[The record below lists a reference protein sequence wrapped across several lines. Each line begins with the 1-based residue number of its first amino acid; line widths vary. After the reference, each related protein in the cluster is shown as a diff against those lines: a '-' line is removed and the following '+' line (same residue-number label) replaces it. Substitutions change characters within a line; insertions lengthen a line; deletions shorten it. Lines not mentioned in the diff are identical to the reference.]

1 MRISFY
7 GNPQKTAI
15 RDYLP
20 QWIRWLAGRD
30 VEVSLTAELAEPF
43 IAEVKKL
50 VCTCDAEKEL
60 LDGCD
65 LLITLGGDGTILRA
79 AGLVGASNVPILGV
93 KFGGLGFL
101 ADVTPGEFE
110 NAISEVMRGKVQQ
123 QKRMLLQGQVFRN
136 DAAVG
141 ERYFALNEF
150 VALGGH
156 RSMINRISFW
166 VDDKPVCTYIAD
178 GLIVAT
184 PTGST
189 AYSMAAGGPL
199 LAPGLCS
206 MVVTPI
212 CPHSLTARPLVIS
225 DRARVR
231 IASGQAGQF
240 PLIAS
245 ADGQEFDH
253 LDGEKVLVVERAP
266 HTITLL
272 HQARHTFYDVLRTK
286 LNWGDDIRQ
295 KEHE

>member
-7 GNPQKTAI
+7 GNPKKTAI

-20 QWIRWLAGRD
+20 QWIKWLAGQKVRIC
-30 VEVSLTAELAEPF
+30 LTAELAEPF
-43 IAEVKKL
+43 AREVSSL
-50 VCTCDAEKEL
+50 VSTCGGERQL
-60 LDGCD
+60 LDRCD

-79 AGLVGASNVPILGV
+79 AGLVGAANIPILGV

-101 ADVTPGEFE
+101 ADVPPAEFK
-110 NAISEVMRGKVQQ
+110 EVFTEVVRGNMQR
-123 QKRMLLQGQVFRN
+123 QKRMVLQGQVLRN
-136 DAAVG
+136 GAVSG
-141 ERYFALNEF
+141 KRLFALNDF
-150 VALGGH
+150 VVLGGH
-156 RSMINRISFW
+156 RSLINRINIW
-166 VDDKPVCTYIAD
+166 VDENPVCTYIAD
-178 GLIVAT
+178 GLIIAS

-199 LAPGLCS
+199 LAPGLHS

-225 DRARVR
+225 DRSQVR
-231 IASGQAGQF
+231 ISSGQKRQY

-245 ADGQEFDH
+245 TDGQEFDR
-253 LDGEKVLVVERAP
+253 LDGENVLIVEKAP

-272 HQARHTFYDVLRTK
+272 QQARHTFYDVLRTK